1 MKQATFIVLLFLF
14 FGLTTNLNA
23 QTDKQ
28 QSAEEKEKQELRE
41 KFQKGMQARKM
52 EQRAKSQS
60 IAVQTNKYNHREA
73 EILAK
78 LNTGEIPAD
87 FPIYK
92 NEYSNEQYTILM
104 NKWYTAN
111 PALINKESTNE
122 QK

>member
-60 IAVQTNKYNHREA
+60 IAVQTNKYNNREA

-78 LNTGEIPAD
+78 LNTGEIPTD

-111 PALINKESTNE
+111 PALINKESANE